1 MLRRRLPTSGTASF
15 ATSFGSGMSR
25 QANTEA
31 THAPLLDV
39 AVESW
44 RFTRVFIRMMSKLDA
59 GEKARFESQLR
70 WYVKRLTESLEASGL
85 RLENVEGQLFDP
97 GMAATPLNAADFG
110 PDEELVVEQMLE
122 PIIMG
127 PEGLL
132 RAGTVMLRKVAR

>member
-1 MLRRRLPTSGTASF
+1 
-15 ATSFGSGMSR
+15 MSR